1 MLTGTTVTTI
11 NLIEGKS
18 GVTLTAYVAG
28 TSGELAFN
36 EKRKAMLVIPGGAYA
51 FCSDREADP
60 IAHAYLAAGF
70 NTFILRYSV
79 YRTGNPVW
87 PSPLVDASA
96 AMKYIRDHAEELHI
110 DPDFVFVIGFSAG
123 GHLAASATTLYTDS
137 ATRPDFSILIYPVIS
152 MDWAI
157 THAGT
162 RTNLIGQDSFWTSR
176 KGKDFTQWKK
186 DTEELERLADI
197 YSLQN
202 DVTDDTPAVFLA
214 HSSDDTTVPV
224 ENSLQFYQALVR
236 AGVPAE
242 MHIFPTGGHG
252 WGFSKVEYTG
262 HDNIGYARS
271 EFEASLARWMD
282 AQLENAGSRQQ

>member
-11 NLIEGKS
+11 NLIEGKP

-123 GHLAASATTLYTDS
+123 GHLAASLGTLWDNDEIEKQLGFSKGYN
-137 ATRPDFSILIYPVIS
+137 RPTGMILAYAVLSGLEYAHRGSIDNILGEHKEEE
-152 MDWAI
+152 A
-157 THAGT
+157 A
-162 RTNLIGQDSFWTSR
+162 R
-176 KGKDFTQWKK
+176 KAVS
-186 DTEELERLADI
+186 LECQV
-197 YSLQN
+197 SEK
-202 DVTDDTPAVFLA
+202 TCPAFIW
-214 HSSDDTTVPV
+214 STCPDTTVPV
-224 ENSLQFYQALVR
+224 QNSLLFAKALADHKIPFELHVY
-236 AGVPAE
+236 PE
-242 MHIFPTGGHG
+242 GGHG
-252 WGFSKVEYTG
+252 
-262 HDNIGYARS
+262 
-271 EFEASLARWMD
+271 ASLGNAIVGWNLPCIEPWLPNSVRWMNS
-282 AQLENAGSRQQ
+282 LKIKKEN

>member
-11 NLIEGKS
+11 NLIEGKP

-110 DPDFVFVIGFSAG
+110 DPEFVFVIGFSAG
-123 GHLAASATTLYTDS
+123 GTQFFPDSNMHTEVRSTIFSANIKRKKRQEKPSLLS
-137 ATRPDFSILIYPVIS
+137 AKC
-152 MDWAI
+152 
-157 THAGT
+157 
-162 RTNLIGQDSFWTSR
+162 Q
-176 KGKDFTQWKK
+176 KK
-186 DTEELERLADI
+186 HVQPLSGLHVPIQPFPYKTPCFLPKRLPTIKFRLNCMFIPKADTVLL
-197 YSLQN
+197 S
-202 DVTDDTPAVFLA
+202 
-214 HSSDDTTVPV
+214 
-224 ENSLQFYQALVR
+224 
-236 AGVPAE
+236 E
-242 MHIFPTGGHG
+242 MP
-252 WGFSKVEYTG
+252 
-262 HDNIGYARS
+262 
-271 EFEASLARWMD
+271 L
-282 AQLENAGSRQQ
+282 